1 MKRDL
6 LPLLASMYAYALR
19 MTMNEADAEDI
30 VQDACVRALKY
41 EREDIENFKSW
52 VFRIV
57 HNCFMDYLKQRK
69 KHIYVDDFEA
79 FNLPETQEAMQSPRL
94 EAQLFRNALSEDVE
108 AALKELPV
116 PIREA
121 VVLTDIE
128 CLSIRDAAAVLEV
141 PEGTIKSRLWRGRK
155 FLFNKLYLYASQKG
169 FVGGANEEL

>member
-6 LPLLASMYAYALR
+6 LPLLDSMYAYALR
-19 MTMNEADAEDI
+19 MTMNGADAEDI

-41 EREDIENFKSW
+41 ERKDIENYKSW

-57 HNCFMDYLKQRK
+57 HNCYMDYLKSRK

-79 FNLPETQEAMQSPRL
+79 FVLPETHDAMTSSHI
-94 EAQLFRNALSEDVE
+94 EGQLFKNALSEDVD
-108 AALKELPV
+108 AALRELPV

-121 VVLTDIE
+121 VILTDIE
-128 CLSIRDAAAVLEV
+128 GLSIRNAATVLEV

-155 FLFNKLYLYASQKG
+155 FLFNKLYDYASQRG